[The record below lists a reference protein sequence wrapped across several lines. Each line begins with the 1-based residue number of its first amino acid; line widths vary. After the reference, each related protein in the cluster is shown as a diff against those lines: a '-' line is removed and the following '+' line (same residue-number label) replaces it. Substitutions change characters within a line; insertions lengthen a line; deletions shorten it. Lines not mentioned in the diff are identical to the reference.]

1 MKQRRVMPEAEE
13 TAGAPPLPNILIVD
27 DDPAKLIALRAVL
40 APLGANLVEARSGAD
55 ALRHLLKDDFAVI
68 LLDVRMP
75 IMSGFE
81 TAEMIRQRPASEQ
94 TPIIFVTAFEQA
106 ETNLGRGYELGA
118 VDFVFSPIVPAI
130 LRAKVTVFVEL
141 YKSQHELKRY
151 RTQLQGLVQERTTAL
166 TAINRELE
174 AFNYF
179 VSHDLRAPLLA
190 IDTIAQSLMDNPEVV
205 SDATKDQ
212 IMRLRR
218 TSKQMMALFDGMQT
232 LFRLTG
238 GDIRREK
245 VDINRIATEIGAH
258 CQAQEPKRRV
268 DFRVEE
274 GLTASGDAGLVRIL
288 LTNLISNAWKFTRDK
303 PQPVITIGSER
314 VAGENRLFVRDNG
327 VGFDMIYAHKLFG
340 AFQRL
345 HSQSE
350 FAGEGIG
357 LAVAQRIVNR
367 HGGRIWA
374 EGAACP
380 QGPARGQ
387 REVIAAALGHQHGPV
402 RGIDDSIAG
411 HAIAVEPVSRLQVDV
426 VADCELRKVDP
437 VHVVGRHAHGA
448 LVAGPWRVGIVAR
461 PAVEDAAAD
470 AFLHRGEVAEL
481 RDLDRE
487 VDAADRMLERRVDLG
502 RRGCRDDHVLAPCLV
517 DAVLVFDR
525 DRGRVE
531 EADDQDDPCGDEQ
544 QCCRP
549 QRVQAASGLCCA
561 LSLGV
566 A

>member
-1 MKQRRVMPEAEE
+1 VKQRRVMPETEE
-13 TAGAPPLPNILIVD
+13 PATGPVANILIVD
-27 DDPAKLIALRAVL
+27 DDPSKLIALRAVL
-40 APLGANLVEARSGAD
+40 DPLGANVVEARSGAD
-55 ALRHLLKDDFAVI
+55 ALRHLLKGDFAVI

-81 TAEMIRQRPASEQ
+81 TAEMIRQRPASEL
-94 TPIIFVTAFEQA
+94 TPIIFVTAFDQA
-106 ETNLGRGYELGA
+106 ETNLARGYELGA

-166 TAINRELE
+166 TAINRELD
-174 AFNYF
+174 AFSYF
-179 VSHDLRAPLLA
+179 VSHDLRAPLLS
-190 IDTIAQSLMDNPEVV
+190 IETIAQSLLDNPEVV
-205 SDATKDQ
+205 SNGTKDQ

-238 GDIRREK
+238 GDIRRVK
-245 VDINRIATEIGAH
+245 VDIHRVATEIAAQF
-258 CQAQEPKRRV
+258 QAQEPKRQV

-288 LTNLISNAWKFTRDK
+288 LTNLISNAWKFTRDQ
-303 PQPVITIGSER
+303 PQPVITVGSER
-314 VAGENRLFVRDNG
+314 VAGETRLFVRDNG

-374 EGAACP
+374 EGAM
-380 QGPARGQ
+380 G
-387 REVIAAALGHQHGPV
+387 E
-402 RGIDDSIAG
+402 
-411 HAIAVEPVSRLQVDV
+411 
-426 VADCELRKVDP
+426 
-437 VHVVGRHAHGA
+437 GA
-448 LVAGPWRVGIVAR
+448 TLY
-461 PAVEDAAAD
+461 
-470 AFLHRGEVAEL
+470 F
-481 RDLDRE
+481 
-487 VDAADRMLERRVDLG
+487 
-502 RRGCRDDHVLAPCLV
+502 VL
-517 DAVLVFDR
+517 
-525 DRGRVE
+525 
-531 EADDQDDPCGDEQ
+531 
-544 QCCRP
+544 
-549 QRVQAASGLCCA
+549 
-561 LSLGV
+561 
-566 A
+566 

>member
-1 MKQRRVMPEAEE
+1 MPETEE
-13 TAGAPPLPNILIVD
+13 PATGPVANILIVD
-27 DDPAKLIALRAVL
+27 DDPSKLIALRAVL
-40 APLGANLVEARSGAD
+40 DPLGANVVEARSGAD
-55 ALRHLLKDDFAVI
+55 ALRHLLKGDFAVI

-81 TAEMIRQRPASEQ
+81 TAEMIRQRPASEL
-94 TPIIFVTAFEQA
+94 TPIIFVTAFDQA
-106 ETNLGRGYELGA
+106 ETNLARGYELGA

-166 TAINRELE
+166 TAINRELD
-174 AFNYF
+174 AFSYF
-179 VSHDLRAPLLA
+179 VSHDLRAPLLS
-190 IDTIAQSLMDNPEVV
+190 IETIAQSLLDNPEVV
-205 SDATKDQ
+205 SNGTKDQ

-238 GDIRREK
+238 GDIRRVK
-245 VDINRIATEIGAH
+245 VDIHRVATEIAAQF
-258 CQAQEPKRRV
+258 QAQEPKRQV

-288 LTNLISNAWKFTRDK
+288 LTNLISNAWKFTRDQ
-303 PQPVITIGSER
+303 PQPVITVGSER
-314 VAGENRLFVRDNG
+314 VAGETRLFVRDNG

-374 EGAACP
+374 EGAM
-380 QGPARGQ
+380 G
-387 REVIAAALGHQHGPV
+387 E
-402 RGIDDSIAG
+402 
-411 HAIAVEPVSRLQVDV
+411 
-426 VADCELRKVDP
+426 
-437 VHVVGRHAHGA
+437 GA
-448 LVAGPWRVGIVAR
+448 TLY
-461 PAVEDAAAD
+461 
-470 AFLHRGEVAEL
+470 F
-481 RDLDRE
+481 
-487 VDAADRMLERRVDLG
+487 
-502 RRGCRDDHVLAPCLV
+502 VL
-517 DAVLVFDR
+517 
-525 DRGRVE
+525 
-531 EADDQDDPCGDEQ
+531 
-544 QCCRP
+544 
-549 QRVQAASGLCCA
+549 
-561 LSLGV
+561 
-566 A
+566 

>member
-1 MKQRRVMPEAEE
+1 MP
-13 TAGAPPLPNILIVD
+13 V
-27 DDPAKLIALRAVL
+27 
-40 APLGANLVEARSGAD
+40 
-55 ALRHLLKDDFAVI
+55 
-68 LLDVRMP
+68 
-75 IMSGFE
+75 MSGFE
-81 TAEMIRQRPASEQ
+81 TAEMIRQRPSSEQ

-106 ETNLGRGYELGA
+106 ETNLCRGYELGA

-374 EGAACP
+374 EGA
-380 QGPARGQ
+380 
-387 REVIAAALGHQHGPV
+387 
-402 RGIDDSIAG
+402 
-411 HAIAVEPVSRLQVDV
+411 
-426 VADCELRKVDP
+426 
-437 VHVVGRHAHGA
+437 VGEGA
-448 LVAGPWRVGIVAR
+448 T
-461 PAVEDAAAD
+461 
-470 AFLHRGEVAEL
+470 FYF
-481 RDLDRE
+481 
-487 VDAADRMLERRVDLG
+487 
-502 RRGCRDDHVLAPCLV
+502 VL
-517 DAVLVFDR
+517 
-525 DRGRVE
+525 
-531 EADDQDDPCGDEQ
+531 
-544 QCCRP
+544 
-549 QRVQAASGLCCA
+549 
-561 LSLGV
+561 
-566 A
+566 